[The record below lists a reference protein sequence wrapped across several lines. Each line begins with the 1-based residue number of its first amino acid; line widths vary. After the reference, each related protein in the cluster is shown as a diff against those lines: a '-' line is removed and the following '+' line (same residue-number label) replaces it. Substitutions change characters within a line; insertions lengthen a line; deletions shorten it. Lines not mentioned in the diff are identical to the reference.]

1 MNKVD
6 LIDLVSQ
13 VLNAVLRGMTKME
26 METEDWSV
34 KAYQCG
40 TIIRIDIKKEEH

>member
-1 MNKVD
+1 MD
-6 LIDLVSQ
+6 LNDLVSQ

-26 METEDWSV
+26 TETEQWSV

-40 TIIRIDIKKEEH
+40 TIIRIDIKKKEQ